1 MSDEVHQ
8 VSLPDSLPA
17 VVMYVLRTYI
27 NGIEVDKTTAL
38 AAYAAF
44 TEVCGR
50 GDITL
55 EDLQMGFGDEHPNHL
70 AQGLSEPN
78 SVPKVEEI
86 CAYNDADIRAYIGD
100 NVANAVKVAHV
111 IAGAQADAA
120 ITEDL
125 GFLKPVSESQD
136 KGELDALHARLR
148 AYIQLKPWT
157 QFRGQSYSLDKHKA
171 FVPRDDEGNLKQGYA
186 EMRKEDYVRPLI
198 AYARTGDGEAYVSR
212 HWGRAVGAAYKSFNP
227 AYTPGQ
233 GPNREENWEGLTRF
247 PKMAGH
253 SPEDDRAWVKA
264 HSPEVPDDF

>member
-1 MSDEVHQ
+1 MSDETHC

-27 NGIEVDKTTAL
+27 DGIEVDKTTSL

-55 EDLQMGFGDEHPNHL
+55 EGLNMGYGEEHPNHL
-70 AQGLSEPN
+70 AQGLSEPD
-78 SVPKVEEI
+78 SVPEVSQI
-86 CAYNDADIRAYIGD
+86 CSYNDTNIRTYI
-100 NVANAVKVAHV
+100 ANDLSKAIKVAHV

-120 ITEDL
+120 ITGAL
-125 GFLKPVSESQD
+125 GSLKPVSESQD

-171 FVPRDDEGNLKQGYA
+171 FVPRDNDGNLKEGYA

-212 HWGRAVGAAYKSFNP
+212 HWGRAVGAAYKDYNP
-227 AYTPGQ
+227 NYTPGV
-233 GPNREENWEGLTRF
+233 GPSREENWEGLSRF

-264 HSPEVPDDF
+264 HSPEVPDGF